1 MPHTPTLANGTE
13 FASALPGDPLW
24 PRLAAFRF
32 DAPGASLPFT
42 ARLAR
47 DQGWSLAYARRVV
60 DEYRR
65 FVFVSLRAG
74 HPCTPSVD
82 VDEAWHL
89 HLLYTDSYWV
99 DFCGD
104 TLGRPLHHGPTR
116 GGRADAAK
124 HTDQYA
130 RTLASYETVFGAAPP
145 ADIWPP
151 AGERMAAAQRPRV
164 VRSATHWVVR
174 KPAAF
179 RTLHARLRTSRAW
192 TLALCVAALLATVLV
207 ARAATVR
214 AQAPNA
220 SRHSATADANGGGG
234 GGVVFA
240 VVGGFM
246 LLVLLGSG
254 STGGGDGKGGDGD
267 GGGASSCGCGGC

>member
-1 MPHTPTLANGTE
+1 MTHTSTLTDGIDL
-13 FASALPGDPLW
+13 ASSLPSDPLW
-24 PRLAAFRF
+24 PRLAAFSI
-32 DAPGASLPFT
+32 DAPGASMPFT

-47 DQGWSLAYARRVV
+47 DHGWSRDYARRVV

-65 FVFVSLRAG
+65 FVFLYLRAG

-89 HLLYTDSYWV
+89 HLLYTESYWV
-99 DFCGD
+99 DFCGE

-145 ADIWPP
+145 ADIWSP

-174 KPAAF
+174 KPAAV
-179 RTLHARLRTSRAW
+179 RTLHARLRVPTAW
-192 TLALCVAALLATVLV
+192 TLALCVAALLATTLV

-214 AQAPNA
+214 AQAPG
-220 SRHSATADANGGGG
+220 SLDPLATADGSGG
-234 GGVVFA
+234 GGVLLA
-240 VVGGFM
+240 LVGGVA
-246 LLVLLGSG
+246 LLFVLLASIDKDG
-254 STGGGDGKGGDGD
+254 GKGGDGD
-267 GGGASSCGCGGC
+267 GGGGSSCGCGGC